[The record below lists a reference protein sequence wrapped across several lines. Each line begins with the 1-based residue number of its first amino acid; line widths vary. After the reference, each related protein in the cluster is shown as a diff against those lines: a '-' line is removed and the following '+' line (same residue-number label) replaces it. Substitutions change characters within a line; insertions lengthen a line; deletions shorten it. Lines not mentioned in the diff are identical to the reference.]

1 MINLANLTWKAIHSD
16 KTVVKPNYADINR
29 ETLKEFIVECDGV
42 KFTFK
47 KPKLSKFNLAYRLRT
62 EGTPKI
68 GGELQAQKRHVL
80 LYDGKWYHI
89 LGEEG
94 TVKKVKKL
102 DSPIVFSEKLG
113 ESE

>member
-1 MINLANLTWKAIHSD
+1 LINLANLKWYAIHSD
-16 KTVVKPNYADINR
+16 KHVVKPNYADINR
-29 ETLKEFIVECDGV
+29 DTLKEFVIECDGQE
-42 KFTFK
+42 FRFK

-68 GGELQAQKRHVL
+68 GELEAVKRHVL